1 MKSNPDGFA
10 AAQYFV
16 VVLAMAG
23 VGLVSHFVDAS
34 PRELTFIKVLSIP
47 LMALASYAIV
57 RQFDVDEAYRRW
69 SSALVERVG
78 LSSFVSAAGVTIL
91 LARPESPIAEL
102 AGFFVV
108 LFVLFALIAAFA
120 PSGRGRR

>member
-91 LARPESPIAEL
+91 LARPETPFAEL

-108 LFVLFALIAAFA
+108 LLVLFALIAAFA
-120 PSGRGRR
+120 PSRRGRR